1 MTRLVPEGLSGGPSG
16 PSFPVPAFTA
26 LLVPWHD
33 LKLRICG
40 RAANQ
45 HALAQTALNGTR
57 QHSAS
62 LDITR
67 QHWILLVSTAEFFV

>member
-1 MTRLVPEGLSGGPSG
+1 MTWLVPDGLSGCPSG
-16 PSFPVPAFTA
+16 SSSPVPVFTA
-26 LLVPWHD
+26 MLVPWHD

-57 QHSAS
+57 HHSAS
-62 LDITR
+62 LDIIR
-67 QHWILLVSTAEFFV
+67 QHWIALISTAEFLA